1 MDKIRMSIEILN
13 IIHAVLDYRRFIC
26 SHNMITKED
35 GFDAFA
41 ETEKYYKTL
50 PLPKELH
57 HNRADFEK
65 ILSYTNQQDKLDRL
79 DNTAYSDL
87 HYDEF

>member
-1 MDKIRMSIEILN
+1 MNKIKMNIEILN
-13 IIHAVLDYRRFIC
+13 VIHAVLDYRKFIC
-26 SHNMITKED
+26 SHNMIAKKEN
-35 GFDAFA
+35 FDAFA

-65 ILSYTNQQDKLDRL
+65 ILSYENQQDELDEL
-79 DNTAYSDL
+79 DNTEYSDL
-87 HYDEF
+87 HYIEF